1 MKMDKRLKILIADD
15 DADTLYVYSR
25 LLESEGYESLTAPSA
40 FECLR
45 IARQERPDLILLDV
59 RLPDISGLEVC
70 RQIKA
75 DPKLSGIFVIHISG
89 IDISSDNQAEALES
103 GADLYLTKP
112 VEYRK
117 LLAHIRALLRI
128 KSDVSSTLLDQ
139 QNRELASLD
148 HLSSAPR
155 ASVAAQIFGP
165 LPLRKHSPEIF
176 AHLAQLYGELLDLAL
191 QQRAYKIEHN
201 LAERL
206 HAIVDRLGMLKAG
219 PRDVVDLHQTALK
232 LKAAQSNFT
241 KAQAYVEEGRMR
253 LVEMMGYL
261 AAYYRTLSLGTV
273 LSGVSDGDATRPS
286 AEEQTDE

>member
-1 MKMDKRLKILIADD
+1 MEMDKRPKILIADD
-15 DADTLYVYSR
+15 DDDTLYVYSR

-40 FECLR
+40 SECLR
-45 IARQERPDLILLDV
+45 IARQERPDLVLLDV
-59 RLPDISGLEVC
+59 RLPDMSGLEAC

-75 DPKLSGIFVIHISG
+75 DPRLAGIFVIHISG
-89 IDISSDNQAEALES
+89 IETSSDIQAEALES

-128 KSDVSSTLLDQ
+128 KSGVSSTLLDQ
-139 QNRELASLD
+139 QTRELDSLD
-148 HLSSAPR
+148 RLSSRPR
-155 ASVAAQIFGP
+155 ASVAAQMFAAP
-165 LPLRKHSPEIF
+165 PLRTHSPKIF
-176 AHLAQLYGELLDLAL
+176 DHMVQLYGDLLDLAL

-201 LAERL
+201 IAERL
-206 HAIVDRLGMLKAG
+206 HAIVDRLGALKAG

-232 LKAAQSNFT
+232 HKAAGANFM

-253 LVEMMGYL
+253 LVEIMGYL
-261 AAYYRTLSLGTV
+261 VAYYRTLSLGAD
-273 LSGVSDGDATRPS
+273 LEGVPAGARPS